1 MFETVVVE
9 SRVQPIRRTRVAV
22 LPVSVGLHGLAVT
35 AAILSSVWGVVLPM
49 NAPPQFESFQG
60 MRPAP
65 VLPTLPAVKP
75 PVPVNPPPKGEP
87 PKTPDSVFTQA
98 PISNPTVRTP
108 DSIPDTIPQVGPAG
122 NSLPEIAVAGPGSSG
137 SPTGS
142 ELGGTEPIQVGPG
155 SATMPVVRV
164 RVQPEYPELLTKMG
178 LRGTAIV
185 ECVVGE
191 DGVIASATV
200 VKATHALFGES
211 ARNAVMRWKFL
222 PGRLNGQ
229 PVATIFQLT
238 VTFEVRR

>member
-9 SRVQPIRRTRVAV
+9 SRVQPIRRARIAV

-60 MRPAP
+60 IRPAP
-65 VLPTLPAVKP
+65 VMPEVKP
-75 PVPVNPPPKGEP
+75 PVRVDPPPKGEP
-87 PKTPDSVFTQA
+87 SKTPSSVFTQA
-98 PISNPTVRTP
+98 PVSNPTTQTP
-108 DSIPDTIPQVGPAG
+108 NVIPDTIPDVGPAG
-122 NSLPEIAVAGPGSSG
+122 SSLPEIAVAGPGSDG
-137 SPTGS
+137 NPTGGDGGGSS
-142 ELGGTEPIQVGPG
+142 EIFQVGPG

-164 RVQPEYPELLTKMG
+164 RVQPEYPQLLTKMG
-178 LRGTAIV
+178 LRGSAIV
-185 ECVVGE
+185 ECIVGE
-191 DGVIASATV
+191 NGVITSATV
-200 VKATHALFGES
+200 VKATHPLFGES
-211 ARNAVMRWKFL
+211 ARNAVMQWKFL

>member
-22 LPVSVGLHGLAVT
+22 LPVSLGLHGLAVT
-35 AAILSSVWGVVLPM
+35 AAILSGVWGVVLPM
-49 NAPPQFESFQG
+49 NAPPQFESFRG

-65 VLPTLPAVKP
+65 VMPAVKP
-75 PVPVNPPPKGEP
+75 PVPVNPPPKGES

-98 PISNPTVRTP
+98 PISNPTVQTP
-108 DSIPDTIPQVGPAG
+108 DSIPDTIPEVGPTG

-142 ELGGTEPIQVGPG
+142 GFGATEPIQVGPG

-191 DGVIASATV
+191 DGVITSATV
-200 VKATHALFGES
+200 VKATHPLFGES
-211 ARNAVMRWKFL
+211 ARNAVMQWKFL

-229 PVATIFQLT
+229 TVATIFQLT

>member
-22 LPVSVGLHGLAVT
+22 LPVSLGLHGLAVS
-35 AAILSSVWGVVLPM
+35 AAILSSIWGVVLPM

-65 VLPTLPAVKP
+65 AMPEVKP
-75 PVPVNPPPKGEP
+75 QVRVDPPPKGEP
-87 PKTPDSVFTQA
+87 PKTPASVFTQA
-98 PISNPTVRTP
+98 PISNPTVQTP
-108 DSIPDTIPQVGPAG
+108 EAIPDTIPEVGPAG
-122 NSLPEIAVAGPGSSG
+122 SSLPEIAVAGPGSSG

-142 ELGGTEPIQVGPG
+142 EFVGTEPIQVGPG

-185 ECVVGE
+185 ECIVGE
-191 DGVIASATV
+191 DGVITSATV
-200 VKATHALFGES
+200 VKATHPLFGES
-211 ARNAVMRWKFL
+211 ARNAVMKWKFL